1 MRGLVP
7 EAGVAEF
14 LGGVFGEV
22 MRVIGAQG
30 LHPDGMPFGCYVPTP
45 DGLQV
50 EAGFPTSAPVEPAGR
65 VVPSS
70 LPVGPAIQ
78 VLHQGPYSAVA
89 AAYRATEAWLVDN
102 NWEATGPR
110 TNVATGA
117 EVRVVRRRAAE
128 SHVRSGIRSPRA
140 NGRTHE
146 SRHPWRAELRPRCRL
161 ACASAGTGQR
171 RWRGS
176 NLAGCVWT
184 RRLSVLTC
192 GRMSAGRSGRLVSRL
207 LVDAVNGG
215 VCAVSLNSIAE
226 RPGSRCRR

>member
-1 MRGLVP
+1 MECHVERVELEQQPTAVVRGLVP

-70 LPVGPAIQ
+70 LPVGAAIQ

-102 NWEATGPR
+102 NWEANGPP
-110 TNVATGA
+110 VGDL
-117 EVRVVRRRAAE
+117 
-128 SHVRSGIRSPRA
+128 PR
-140 NGRTHE
+140 
-146 SRHPWRAELRPRCRL
+146 RPRGGR
-161 ACASAGTGQR
+161 APNHRVRTVPASLIQEQVRDCGTH
-171 RWRGS
+171 
-176 NLAGCVWT
+176 
-184 RRLSVLTC
+184 
-192 GRMSAGRSGRLVSRL
+192 
-207 LVDAVNGG
+207 
-215 VCAVSLNSIAE
+215 
-226 RPGSRCRR
+226 